1 MEIRGMTI
9 GDYDRV
15 YALWLSTKGMGLNT
29 TDDSRAGIEKY
40 LARNPS
46 TCFVAE
52 EGGEIVGVIL
62 SGHDGRRGFIHHTA
76 VKESQRNRGI
86 GTLLVERAM
95 RALEQEGIQK
105 VALVVFGRNKTGNG
119 FWEGR
124 GFTLRDD
131 LNYRNRA
138 IRELTRIDT

>member
-1 MEIRGMTI
+1 MEIRRMTPE
-9 GDYDRV
+9 DYDRV
-15 YALWLSTKGMGLNT
+15 YALWLATPGMGLNT

-40 LARNPS
+40 LARNPF

-76 VKESQRNRGI
+76 VKASERNRGI
-86 GTLLVERAM
+86 GSALVERAM
-95 RALEQEGIQK
+95 EALENEGIQK
-105 VALVVFGRNKTGNG
+105 VALVVFGRNQIGND
-119 FWEGR
+119 FWEKR
-124 GFTLRDD
+124 GFTRRED

-138 IRELTRIDT
+138 IRALTRIDT